1 MEIKATLNK
10 PYTDVQYA
18 DFVVENNHKN
28 GYEIRITEQAAEAW
42 GYTDSELAEQD
53 KQNQIKSLQE
63 QLDVLDLKAIRALR
77 AIQAGT
83 GTEDDTAKLQDLEMQ
98 AAQIREQLQELSN

>member
-18 DFVVENNHKN
+18 DFVVENNHKK

-42 GYTDSELAEQD
+42 GLTAEEIAEQE
-53 KQNQIKSLQE
+53 KQTQIDVLRAE
-63 QLDVLDLKAIRALR
+63 LDNLDLKAIRALR

-83 GTEDDTAKLQDLEMQ
+83 GTPEDTEKLEDLEML
-98 AAQIREQLQELSN
+98 AVQIREELSELLG